1 MCFKKKAPSKET
13 QQQQQAAEETAV
25 TIAEEK
31 QKAIEEVRAVKTADI
46 QEEAPISEAEIKIG
60 KRGGTGRRTLL
71 VSGAG
76 GAGYLSRFAQT
87 GSRLWGGGGG
97 MYS

>member
-13 QQQQQAAEETAV
+13 QQQQQAAEQTAAAV
-25 TIAEEK
+25 AEE
-31 QKAIEEVRAVKTADI
+31 QAQAIADVRAAKTEDI
-46 QEEAPISEAEIKIG
+46 QAEAPLTEKEIKMG

-76 GAGYLSRFAQT
+76 GAGYLSRFAQA
-87 GSRLWGGGGG
+87 GSRLWG
-97 MYS
+97 